1 MFLRNF
7 NKILPNKIF
16 IRNILTKENKT
27 TAVFLNDAVGAPLMI
42 NSLNQKGFRLNN
54 NFSVIGSMIIFPR
67 TVLSWRVKEAEEV
80 NVESL
85 SLFTILEPKLVS
97 EGRFVAAALLPPKS
111 LKISVTDGQDIDLK
125 LLNDV
130 EP

>member
-1 MFLRNF
+1 
-7 NKILPNKIF
+7 
-16 IRNILTKENKT
+16 
-27 TAVFLNDAVGAPLMI
+27 
-42 NSLNQKGFRLNN
+42 
-54 NFSVIGSMIIFPR
+54 MIIFPR

-85 SLFTILEPKLVS
+85 SLFTILEPKLDVIIIGKGDKENMISLKTIQQMRSKGSSLEILPTEQACYTYNFLVS

>member
-1 MFLRNF
+1 MFGSYHYTNL
-7 NKILPNKIF
+7 
-16 IRNILTKENKT
+16 
-27 TAVFLNDAVGAPLMI
+27 
-42 NSLNQKGFRLNN
+42 KGFRLNN

-67 TVLSWRVKEAEEV
+67 TVLSWRVKEAEE
-80 NVESL
+80 
-85 SLFTILEPKLVS
+85 ILPTEQACYTYNFLVS